1 MIDRLISKNLATD
14 FGSGKVIVVIGARQ
28 VGKTTLVNHLAKD
41 YRRVYALNCDN
52 YDDRAV
58 LENRTSSELQ
68 HLLRGYDLV
77 FIDEAQRVAGIG
89 LTIKMIAD
97 LHQPTHVIVSGS
109 SSLELADGIKE
120 AATGRHIDYELFA
133 LSTAEMVAAS
143 SQRDERRLLSQRL
156 IYGRYPE
163 VVTYPANARRT
174 LMSLADDYLY
184 KDLLSYRGVKRP
196 ELLRKLL
203 QALALQLGSEV
214 SYNELAQLIGADKST
229 VESYI
234 GLLEKCY
241 VVFRLDSFSRNL
253 RNEIKTG
260 KKVYFYDNGI
270 RNAILSNFALPEQ
283 RSDMGALWENFLVS
297 ERRKFHSYNQTF
309 TRMYFWRTQTQSE
322 IDLVEECDGRLAAFE
337 FKYNPKRA
345 AKLPAPFA
353 TAYPEA
359 QFSVITPDNYM
370 PFVGCPD

>member
-14 FGSGKVIVVIGARQ
+14 FGSGKIIVVIGARQ
-28 VGKTTLVNHLAKD
+28 VGKTTLVNHLAED

-52 YDDRAV
+52 FDDRAV

-68 HLLRGYDLV
+68 HLLSGYDLV

-97 LHQPTHVIVSGS
+97 LHLPTHVVVSGS

-156 IYGRYPE
+156 IYGQYPE
-163 VVTYPANARRT
+163 VVTSPANARRT

-309 TRMYFWRTQTQSE
+309 TRMYFWRTQAQSE
-322 IDLVEECDGRLAAFE
+322 IDLVEESDGRLAAFE

-345 AKLPAPFA
+345 AKLPTPFA

>member
-1 MIDRLISKNLATD
+1 M
-14 FGSGKVIVVIGARQ
+14 G
-28 VGKTTLVNHLAKD
+28 
-41 YRRVYALNCDN
+41 
-52 YDDRAV
+52 
-58 LENRTSSELQ
+58 
-68 HLLRGYDLV
+68 
-77 FIDEAQRVAGIG
+77 
-89 LTIKMIAD
+89 
-97 LHQPTHVIVSGS
+97 
-109 SSLELADGIKE
+109 
-120 AATGRHIDYELFA
+120 
-133 LSTAEMVAAS
+133 
-143 SQRDERRLLSQRL
+143 
-156 IYGRYPE
+156 
-163 VVTYPANARRT
+163 
-174 LMSLADDYLY
+174 LADDYLY

-283 RSDMGALWENFLVS
+283 RTDMGALWGNFLVS

-309 TRMYFWRTQTQSE
+309 THMCF
-322 IDLVEECDGRLAAFE
+322 
-337 FKYNPKRA
+337 
-345 AKLPAPFA
+345 
-353 TAYPEA
+353 
-359 QFSVITPDNYM
+359 
-370 PFVGCPD
+370 